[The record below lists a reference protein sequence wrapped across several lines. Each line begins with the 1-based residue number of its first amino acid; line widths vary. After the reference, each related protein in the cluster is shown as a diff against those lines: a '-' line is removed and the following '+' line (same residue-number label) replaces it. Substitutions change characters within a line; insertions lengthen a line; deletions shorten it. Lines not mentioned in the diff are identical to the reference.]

1 LFLSMDAARDVLK
14 NSLGRALI
22 GLSPADRLSAA
33 WVVACVRAIADR
45 GEVVGYR
52 DGIVEV
58 AVNGRPWLEQFRA
71 MGTELERELA
81 RIAGLPVT
89 GIHFYEKR
97 MSTGE

>member
-1 LFLSMDAARDVLK
+1 MDSARDVLK

-22 GLSPADRLSAA
+22 RLAPADRLAAA
-33 WVVACVRAIADR
+33 WVVACGSAIADR

-58 AVNGRPWLEQFRA
+58 AINGRPWLEQFRA
-71 MGTELERELA
+71 MSAELERELA
-81 RIAGLPVT
+81 RIAGVPVT